1 MVGKL
6 LEKITDACCA
16 QLDKKHSSAQT
27 AEQKK
32 PVKKTEQPVKK
43 TDEKKTGGPVT
54 NNKLRFGKKGA
65 AGAETKYED
74 VMWEKMPKKV
84 QEAAT
89 TLGYDKDSW
98 NEDRWVPHVSDKW
111 WDDFSD
117 EQKEAAKTIGWDQS
131 AWDSKYEDKNWK
143 DVPEHVQKAATSLGF
158 TQEMW
163 DSEGWPESTKKWW
176 DDMSKD
182 EQAALMTFGYCKHT
196 WD

>member
-1 MVGKL
+1 MVTAI

-16 QLDKKHSSAQT
+16 HLDKKTASAQT
-27 AEQKK
+27 AEEKK
-32 PVKKTEQPVKK
+32 PAKKAEQPVKV
-43 TDEKKTGGPVT
+43 EEKTGPAA
-54 NNKLRFGKKGA
+54 NNKIKFGKKASA
-65 AGAETKYED
+65 AGTATKYED

-84 QEAAT
+84 QDAAT
-89 TLGYDKDSW
+89 TLGYDKDAW

-143 DVPEHVQKAATSLGF
+143 DIPDHVKKAAESIGF
-158 TQEMW
+158 TEEMW
-163 DSEGWPESTKKWW
+163 DGEGWPESTNKRW
-176 DDMSKD
+176 DDMTKD
-182 EQAALMTFGYCKHT
+182 TQTAVMTLGYCKHT